1 MIESCTEYEDERLEL
16 KCELARLGWEEYDYL
31 RLIEVVLYSENFEKI
46 LVRRN
51 NRTREKI
58 DEIIKVYI
66 RRIVL
71 KRTEAE
77 KNEEYK
83 RNENKLIRRKRK
95 GNTKEIKQ
103 MRKVAKNGSALER

>member
-1 MIESCTEYEDERLEL
+1 MNKFTNYIIIL
-16 KCELARLGWEEYDYL
+16 
-31 RLIEVVLYSENFEKI
+31 

-51 NRTREKI
+51 KRTREKI
-58 DEIIKVYI
+58 DEIIKVFI

-83 RNENKLIRRKRK
+83 RNEDKLIRRKRK